1 MSWLDAFLTAITT
14 VLTNGGA
21 VPQQTGLNFLGC
33 TVENNSTLRATDVAP
48 VPVPI
53 VVTSTMSSVGPNG
66 SRYLVDTT
74 SGVITVTLPTVLTD
88 GYTLSF
94 KDPVPKFGT
103 NALTVTALS
112 GQIEVPGTP
121 GTYSSSI
128 TLGTNGISLSL
139 SWSATYSKWLVTEYT
154 T

>member
-94 KDPVPKFGT
+94 KDPVPKFGPLIKML
-103 NALTVTALS
+103 A
-112 GQIEVPGTP
+112 P
-121 GTYSSSI
+121 
-128 TLGTNGISLSL
+128 
-139 SWSATYSKWLVTEYT
+139 W
-154 T
+154 